1 MTLTSALP
9 VYKGTAGGG
18 GWVVVVVVV
27 VDVVV
32 ALALAPSVSAF
43 FVGVGCWTWLVI
55 IASAFSIATGCRGM
69 RSSQECR
76 LYRKTSEALTPAATK
91 ARTYVGHNI
100 VA

>member
-1 MTLTSALP
+1 MTLISALP
-9 VYKGTAGGG
+9 VYAVASGGG

-32 ALALAPSVSAF
+32 ALVSSVSAF
-43 FVGVGCWTWLVI
+43 FVGVGCCTWLVSI
-55 IASAFSIATGCRGM
+55 VSAFSIARGCRGT

-76 LYRKTSEALTPAATK
+76 LYRKTSEALTPAAPTK
-91 ARTYVGHNI
+91 ARTYIGHNI